1 MAGKIINVNLE
12 VYIAK
17 TSFIPYKDQYHVQ
30 KPIQL
35 VTGLAVP
42 AAKPVINEACH
53 QQPLSLDMLENQ
65 VARDFD
71 NLAHALK
78 LLQQQHDK

>member
-1 MAGKIINVNLE
+1 M
-12 VYIAK
+12 
-17 TSFIPYKDQYHVQ
+17 Q
-30 KPIQL
+30 KPVHL
-35 VTGLAVP
+35 VTGLNVP

-53 QQPLSLDMLENQ
+53 QQPLTLDMLENQ
-65 VARDFD
+65 VAQDFD